1 MLRTSEPISHCGLPH
16 IQSQTHHKLT
26 VWNVAASLNNVLWL
40 DLKGSWVVNLFEIAR
55 NVALVVVFPLD
66 EATNLVGE
74 FRIWNVVAR
83 LVHSSLIAALDSQL
97 FGVVEETSALVTR
110 LDVMFGAD
118 DVQDEAIAGNFLTR
132 LNLDNVAG
140 LDRAPVLDL
149 ETLVPL
155 AEDKFLDWLLV
166 YLLSGLFKL
175 RVVDEIQTTR
185 GYDGSGWHE
194 NHIRKFGLLLA
205 GEEFSQEVKQENSVV
220 KLEQSLV
227 KENQNA
233 PKALNSKIII
243 KS

>member
-1 MLRTSEPISHCGLPH
+1 M
-16 IQSQTHHKLT
+16 
-26 VWNVAASLNNVLWL
+26 
-40 DLKGSWVVNLFEIAR
+40 
-55 NVALVVVFPLD
+55 
-66 EATNLVGE
+66 
-74 FRIWNVVAR
+74 
-83 LVHSSLIAALDSQL
+83 IAALDSQL

-185 GYDGSGWHE
+185 GYDGSG
-194 NHIRKFGLLLA
+194 
-205 GEEFSQEVKQENSVV
+205 
-220 KLEQSLV
+220 
-227 KENQNA
+227 
-233 PKALNSKIII
+233 
-243 KS
+243 